1 MVMLLFFILY
11 YNIKYDLIIYSIM
24 SSEEMDRI
32 QAVKE
37 IRGSGSSCAI
47 YITRE
52 LGYLGLTKGDKV
64 KITLEKI

>member
-1 MVMLLFFILY
+1 
-11 YNIKYDLIIYSIM
+11 M
-24 SSEEMDRI
+24 SNNDSMNTI

-52 LGYLGLTKGDKV
+52 LSYLGLTKGDKV
-64 KITLEKI
+64 KITLEKV